1 VRNLV
6 LDAGALIA
14 LDRGSTAVRG
24 YVLLADRG
32 HAALATSS
40 AVVAQVWR
48 GGNRQARLARLLASD
63 LVKELA
69 LDPEAS
75 RRIGVLAAAAP
86 GARDVVDGH
95 IAIMALDLDA
105 VVLTSDPEDIARWGV
120 PEANI
125 VPC

>member
-1 VRNLV
+1 VRNIV

-14 LDRGSTAVRG
+14 MERGSPAVRG

-32 HAALATSS
+32 HAVLATSA

-48 GGNRQARLARLLASD
+48 GGNRQARLARLLASE
-63 LVKELA
+63 LVTELP

-75 RRIGVLAAAAP
+75 RRIGMLAAAAA

-95 IAIMALDLDA
+95 VAIIALDRDA

-120 PEANI
+120 PTSNI

>member
-1 VRNLV
+1 VRNIV

-14 LDRGSTAVRG
+14 LERGSPAVRG

-32 HAALATSS
+32 QTALATSA

-48 GGNRQARLARLLASD
+48 GGTRQARLARLLASD
-63 LVKELA
+63 LVTELA
-69 LDPEAS
+69 LDSEAS
-75 RRIGVLAAAAP
+75 RRIGMLAAAAP

-95 IAIMALDLDA
+95 VAIIALDSDA

-120 PEANI
+120 PAANI